1 MLHNQHIHSFYCAF
15 LLYEYVKHQAYKN
28 DFVYK
33 YASNFRELVHDIT
46 EKEKITKG
54 SNFQNC
60 SLGLNLG
67 LQTL

>member
-1 MLHNQHIHSFYCAF
+1 MLHNQHIHSFLYAF
-15 LLYEYVKHQAYKN
+15 LLYKYAKHQAYEN
-28 DFVYK
+28 YFVNK
-33 YASNFRELVHDIT
+33 YVSKFRELVHDIT